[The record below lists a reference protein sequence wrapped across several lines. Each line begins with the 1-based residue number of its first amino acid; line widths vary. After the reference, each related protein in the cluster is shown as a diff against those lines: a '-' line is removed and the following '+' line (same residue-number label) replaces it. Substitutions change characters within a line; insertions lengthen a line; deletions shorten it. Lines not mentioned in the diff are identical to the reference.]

1 MDFKDIPE
9 FTDECSNI
17 WGEIKPLIEF
27 IQEEP
32 FNQVDRIRIF
42 GPDGSDV
49 QTPEME
55 CYNELNRLDKWC
67 EIVPDQGSIPPRKI
81 MWGFCSPSC
90 GFIKVVKK

>member
-1 MDFKDIPE
+1 MDGHF
-9 FTDECSNI
+9 
-17 WGEIKPLIEF
+17 L
-27 IQEEP
+27 
-32 FNQVDRIRIF
+32 
-42 GPDGSDV
+42 DGSDV

-55 CYNELNRLDKWC
+55 CYNELNHLDKWC